1 MDDILL
7 DEPVEADELYEYTE
21 DVLLDEPVD
30 EDGEL

>member
-1 MDDILL
+1 MDDMLL

-21 DVLLDEPVD
+21 DMLLDEPVD